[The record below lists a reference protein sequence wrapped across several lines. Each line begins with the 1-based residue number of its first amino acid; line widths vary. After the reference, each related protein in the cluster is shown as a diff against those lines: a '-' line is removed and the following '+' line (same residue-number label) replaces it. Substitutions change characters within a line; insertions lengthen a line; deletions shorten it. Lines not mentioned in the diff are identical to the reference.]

1 MVPRRLGEGAGR
13 PAAGGAGLGLG
24 IGGGFLCSGVTGV
37 TGMTGVTEDPC
48 PQLSLCDSAA
58 SATTAGILADCR
70 EMVGD
75 CTLSFSLRPMGGME

>member
-1 MVPRRLGEGAGR
+1 
-13 PAAGGAGLGLG
+13 
-24 IGGGFLCSGVTGV
+24 
-37 TGMTGVTEDPC
+37 MTGVTEDPC

-75 CTLSFSLRPMGGME
+75 CTLSFSLRPTGGME

>member
-1 MVPRRLGEGAGR
+1 MVPRRLGEGAGG
-13 PAAGGAGLGLG
+13 PTAGGGGLGLG

-37 TGMTGVTEDPC
+37 SGVTEDPC

-75 CTLSFSLRPMGGME
+75 CTLPFSLRPTGGME